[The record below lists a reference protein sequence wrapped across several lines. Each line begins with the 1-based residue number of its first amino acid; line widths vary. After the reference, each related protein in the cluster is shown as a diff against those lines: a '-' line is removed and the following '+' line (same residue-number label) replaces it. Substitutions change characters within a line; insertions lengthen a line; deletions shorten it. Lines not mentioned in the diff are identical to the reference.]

1 MHSVRHYETLKACKI
16 FRKLQLLDIMRL
28 LRDPQRGCP
37 WDLEQNYQT
46 IVPHTLEEARLI
58 YADKL

>member
-1 MHSVRHYETLKACKI
+1 MDCYNAFMHREME
-16 FRKLQLLDIMRL
+16 QLLDIMRL

>member
-1 MHSVRHYETLKACKI
+1 MHREME
-16 FRKLQLLDIMRL
+16 QLLDIMRL